1 MQIFTYSFHYLLQGT
16 NMVGRYS
23 KKNALDAETS

>member
-1 MQIFTYSFHYLLQGT
+1 MLIGYFT

-23 KKNALDAETS
+23 KTKKLLLIIIKQNNE